1 MTKLKM
7 FLPFGMSLKKG
18 QTLEARFART
28 MDHFKPLLKNASN
41 YGGTWVEFIVS
52 YDKVYAKKK
61 VIAEGS
67 ENIRAYA

>member
-28 MDHFKPLLKNASN
+28 MDRFKPLLKMHQTTAVPGWSLM
-41 YGGTWVEFIVS
+41 
-52 YDKVYAKKK
+52 
-61 VIAEGS
+61 
-67 ENIRAYA
+67 